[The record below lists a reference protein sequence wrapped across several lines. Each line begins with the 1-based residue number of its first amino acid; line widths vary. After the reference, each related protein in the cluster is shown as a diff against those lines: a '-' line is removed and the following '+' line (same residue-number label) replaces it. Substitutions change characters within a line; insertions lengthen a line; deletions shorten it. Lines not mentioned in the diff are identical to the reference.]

1 MNQGTVLFLMASLR
15 GGAALS
21 LAKYVKA
28 VSKSSFKIVVY
39 CMCMKDEAIRS
50 SSFDGL
56 SISYYSSYKLAR
68 PLEVFNVFKFFL
80 DICKRES
87 ISLIHV
93 NWVGNYPLAK
103 ALGKTLGIPVV
114 YSYVDST
121 ILHPYCLEGLNNGQV
136 FITYCKDFSSRLIRA
151 GISSRS
157 IITTP
162 RRFDFS
168 NKTSA
173 NLGSTPRA
181 NDTLRIAS
189 IGRLDSEKLSSFR
202 SALVLIESLLKSG
215 YVLRFDVYGDGT
227 CLEQAKYMV
236 SNLQESHNFEAIFH
250 GYVKNAAEL
259 LTQHDLILSRGRGT
273 IEAAV
278 QGVRSIVVSD
288 TGEWYL
294 VRMANWK
301 LLAEANFTGRNLNAG
316 DPISILNSYL
326 QNDRR
331 NSQDL
336 INLRSAIIEAFDYRP
351 IKPLLLNI
359 YTSQLNQLFCKS
371 PISSLLELQ
380 ILSFR
385 FFFLRIQARLL
396 SIPVFRILY
405 R

>member
-1 MNQGTVLFLMASLR
+1 
-15 GGAALS
+15 
-21 LAKYVKA
+21 
-28 VSKSSFKIVVY
+28 
-39 CMCMKDEAIRS
+39 MKDEAIRS

-80 DICKRES
+80 YICKRDS

-103 ALGKTLGIPVV
+103 ALGKALGIPVV

-162 RRFDFS
+162 RRFDFC
-168 NKTSA
+168 NKMSA
-173 NLGSTPRA
+173 NLGSTPRT
-181 NDTLRIAS
+181 NNTLRIAS

-202 SALVLIESLLKSG
+202 SALGLIETLLKSG

-359 YTSQLNQLFCKS
+359 YTSQLNQLFYKS